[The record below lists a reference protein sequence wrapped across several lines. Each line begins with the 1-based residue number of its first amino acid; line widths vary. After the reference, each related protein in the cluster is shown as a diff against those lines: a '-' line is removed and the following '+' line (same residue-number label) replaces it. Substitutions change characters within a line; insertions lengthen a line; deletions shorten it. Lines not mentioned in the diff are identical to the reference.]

1 MSNLNKIISVIIP
14 VYNVE
19 NYIEK
24 CLNSIVN
31 QTYNNLEI
39 IIIDDGSTDNS
50 IAIAEK
56 IAENDKRIRIIS
68 QVNQGVSSA
77 RNLGLD
83 NASGEYILFIDS
95 DDWLDLETCKIA
107 LDTMIKHDADVV
119 MWPYISEYP
128 LNSKVNLF
136 FENKDIVWD
145 ETNIEELRRRMVGPI
160 NEELFMPHALDSV
173 VTVWG
178 KLYKRSAINNVRF
191 VDINEIGTED
201 ALFNIEAFNKV
212 NKTVY
217 ISSIFYHYRKDNLKS
232 ITHSYKFARVH
243 QWLEL
248 YTKIEQ
254 FIKINNLN
262 SNYNLALNN
271 RICLGLIGLGINLA
285 EDKKIK
291 YHIKKSEL
299 KKILSMDHY
308 VSSLNALDFKYLSFK
323 WKIFFILARNR
334 SINLFYILLF
344 IMNKLRGR

>member
-160 NEELFMPHALDSV
+160 NEELS
-173 VTVWG
+173 G
-178 KLYKRSAINNVRF
+178 ENCI
-191 VDINEIGTED
+191 
-201 ALFNIEAFNKV
+201 NKV
-212 NKTVY
+212 
-217 ISSIFYHYRKDNLKS
+217 R
-232 ITHSYKFARVH
+232 
-243 QWLEL
+243 
-248 YTKIEQ
+248 
-254 FIKINNLN
+254 
-262 SNYNLALNN
+262 
-271 RICLGLIGLGINLA
+271 LI
-285 EDKKIK
+285 
-291 YHIKKSEL
+291 
-299 KKILSMDHY
+299 M
-308 VSSLNALDFKYLSFK
+308 
-323 WKIFFILARNR
+323 
-334 SINLFYILLF
+334 
-344 IMNKLRGR
+344 